1 MTVQRD
7 VGLQFALVKEILD
20 PKAQKRQ
27 LEEKIRAVEEW
38 NNLFLENAAR
48 MDIHSYMQSRLQTA
62 VTTPNTAVSQL
73 SLNFDDD
80 VVSVG
85 INPTPSPK
93 AATTSKFIP

>member
-48 MDIHSYMQSRLQTA
+48 MDIHFYMQSRLETA
-62 VTTPNTAVSQL
+62 ITTPNTAVSQL
-73 SLNFDDD
+73 SLDFDDD
-80 VVSVG
+80 VVSAG
-85 INPTPSPK
+85 IK
-93 AATTSKFIP
+93 V

>member
-1 MTVQRD
+1 MTVQCD

-38 NNLFLENAAR
+38 NNLFLENGAR
-48 MDIHSYMQSRLQTA
+48 MDIHFYMQSRLETA

-73 SLNFDDD
+73 SLDFDDD
-80 VVSVG
+80 VVSAG
-85 INPTPSPK
+85 IK
-93 AATTSKFIP
+93 V

>member
-1 MTVQRD
+1 MTVQCD

-48 MDIHSYMQSRLQTA
+48 MDIHFYMQSRLETA

-73 SLNFDDD
+73 SLDFDDD
-80 VVSVG
+80 VVSAG
-85 INPTPSPK
+85 IK
-93 AATTSKFIP
+93 V

>member
-20 PKAQKRQ
+20 PKVQKRQ

-48 MDIHSYMQSRLQTA
+48 MDIHFYMQSRLETA

-73 SLNFDDD
+73 SLDFDDD
-80 VVSVG
+80 VVSAG
-85 INPTPSPK
+85 IK
-93 AATTSKFIP
+93 V